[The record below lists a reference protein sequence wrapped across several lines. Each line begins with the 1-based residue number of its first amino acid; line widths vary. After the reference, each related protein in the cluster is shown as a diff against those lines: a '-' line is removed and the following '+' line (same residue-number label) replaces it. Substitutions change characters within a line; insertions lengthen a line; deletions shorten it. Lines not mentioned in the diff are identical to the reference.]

1 MSVQTQLKLVPQT
14 RFGGRVLEFEFPG
27 LEIGVAEYAEG
38 PTGVTVFHFPK
49 GVAAAV
55 DARGGAVAT
64 VNTERFRLGY
74 DRPTVAAI
82 CFAGGAS
89 FGLEAVAGVQAE
101 ILARRDYCVDWERIP
116 TVPGA
121 VIFDFRGRDNA
132 IYPDKELG
140 RAALRSA
147 RSGWFPLG
155 AGGAGRFVHVGKFF
169 GPRYMEQAGQ
179 GGAFGQI
186 DKTKIA
192 VFVVVNAIGNIV
204 DRQGRVVRGNRD
216 PETGARTQVG
226 DDLKDGTGPR
236 KREAEKR
243 QGKQPAA
250 PPPENTTLTFVVTNR
265 MLSYRELQRLAVQTH
280 TSMAR
285 AIHPFHTDRDGDVL
299 FAVTTAEVDD
309 AALSFADL
317 AAYASELA
325 WDAVLSSLD

>member
-1 MSVQTQLKLVPQT
+1 MKLVPQT
-14 RFGGRVLEFEFPG
+14 RFEGRMLEFELPG

-38 PTGVTVFHFPK
+38 PTGATVFHFPK

-74 DRPTVAAI
+74 DRPTVMAI

-89 FGLEAVAGVQAE
+89 FGLEAAAGVQAE
-101 ILARRDYCVDWERIP
+101 ILAMRDYNVDWDRIP

-121 VIFDFRGRDNA
+121 VIYDFRGRDNA

-140 RAALRSA
+140 SAALRSA
-147 RSGWFPLG
+147 RAGWFPLG
-155 AGGAGRFVHVGKFF
+155 ARGAGRFVHVGKFF

-179 GGAFGQI
+179 GAAFRQI
-186 DKTKIA
+186 GETKVA
-192 VFVVVNAIGNIV
+192 VFVVVNAIGAIV
-204 DRQGRVVRGNRD
+204 DRQGRVARGNRD
-216 PETGARTQVG
+216 PETGARTHVG
-226 DDLKDGTGPR
+226 DDLRDGTSRR
-236 KREAEKR
+236 KREWEKR
-243 QGKQPAA
+243 RGAPAPA
-250 PPPENTTLTFVVTNR
+250 PPENTTLALVVTNQV
-265 MLSYRELQRLAVQTH
+265 LSYRELQRLAVQTH

-309 AALSFADL
+309 PATGFADL
-317 AAYASELA
+317 AAHATELA
-325 WDAVLSSLD
+325 WDAVLSSFD

>member
-1 MSVQTQLKLVPQT
+1 MAVRTELKLVPQT
-14 RFGGRVLEFEFPG
+14 RFEGRVLEFEFPG
-27 LEIGVAEYAEG
+27 LEIGVAEYDEG

-101 ILARRDYCVDWERIP
+101 ILAMRDYCVDWDRIP

-140 RAALRSA
+140 RAALSSA
-147 RSGWFPLG
+147 RAGWFPLG
-155 AGGAGRFVHVGKFF
+155 ARGAGRFVHVGKFF
-169 GPRYMEQAGQ
+169 GPGYMEQAGE
-179 GGAFGQI
+179 GGAFRQI
-186 DKTKIA
+186 DKIKIA

-204 DRQGRVVRGNRD
+204 DRQGQVVRGNRD
-216 PETGARTQVG
+216 PETGARTHVG
-226 DDLKDGTGPR
+226 DDLRDGTGRR
-236 KREAEKR
+236 KRELEKR
-243 QGKQPAA
+243 RGA
-250 PPPENTTLTFVVTNR
+250 PPTVPPENTTLALVVTNQR
-265 MLSYRELQRLAVQTH
+265 LTYRELQRLAVQTH

-309 AALSFADL
+309 SALSFADL

-325 WDAVLSSLD
+325 WDAVLSSVA

>member
-1 MSVQTQLKLVPQT
+1 MSVRTQMKLVPQT
-14 RFGGRVLEFEFPG
+14 RFEGRVLEFEFPG

-38 PTGVTVFHFPK
+38 PTGITVFHFPK

-82 CFAGGAS
+82 GFAGGAS

-101 ILARRDYCVDWERIP
+101 ILAMRDYCVDWDRIP

-140 RAALRSA
+140 RAALRSTRA
-147 RSGWFPLG
+147 GWFPLG
-155 AGGAGRFVHVGKFF
+155 ARGAGRFVHVGKFF

-179 GGAFGQI
+179 GAAFRQSGE
-186 DKTKIA
+186 TKIA
-192 VFVVVNAIGNIV
+192 VFVVVNAIGAIV

-216 PETGARTQVG
+216 PETGMRTHIG
-226 DDLKDGTGPR
+226 DDLKDGTSRR
-236 KREAEKR
+236 KRELEKR
-243 QGKQPAA
+243 RGTPSAA
-250 PPPENTTLTFVVTNR
+250 PPPENTTLTLVVTNQV
-265 MLSYRELQRLAVQTH
+265 LTYRELQRLAVQTH

-285 AIHPFHTDRDGDVL
+285 SIHPFHTDRDGDVL

-309 AALSFADL
+309 PTLSFADL
-317 AAYASELA
+317 AAHATELA
-325 WDAVLSSLD
+325 WDAVLSGLD